1 MDENEDKTQEAIDAH
16 HRHIDEILASFL
28 FALQRCIELAQHRLI
43 TYLLKSLRFDAGVLT
58 RTAANQRVLRRLPR
72 LWNQAL
78 DEAHLEA
85 VVTNYTDT
93 FPQQITEFQRILKTL
108 NERAKNP
115 LPFPKFTN
123 DDLSYFG
130 ALQQTAAAD
139 MAGLVESAGQTLSS
153 RSIFAAGGISF
164 KDLAAF
170 IIEKTGA
177 SQSRAAAFAETALMV
192 HFRTVAAVGFERIQD
207 KLKTPLRFAYRGP
220 LDSITR
226 PFCRHVLE
234 MHRDFTKAEID
245 QMDSGQGNGTVLYVC
260 GGWRCRHSWV
270 MSLKQS
276 IQ

>member
-1 MDENEDKTQEAIDAH
+1 MDEQDDKTQEAIDAH
-16 HRHIDEILASFL
+16 HRHIDEILAAFL
-28 FALQRCIELAQHRLI
+28 FSLQRCIELAQHRLI
-43 TYLLKSLRFDAGVLT
+43 TYLLKSLRFDAGVLA
-58 RTAANQRVLRRLPR
+58 RTAANQRILRKVPQ
-72 LWNQAL
+72 LWNRAL

-139 MAGLVESAGQTLSS
+139 MAALVESAGQSVTS

-164 KDLAAF
+164 KDLTAF

-177 SQSRAAAFAETALMV
+177 SQSRAASFAETALMV
-192 HFRTVAAVGFERIQD
+192 HYRTVAAVGFERIQD
-207 KLKTPLRFAYRGP
+207 KLKTPLKFDYKGP

-234 MHRDFTKAEID
+234 MRRDFTKAEID
-245 QMDSGQGNGTVLYVC
+245 QMDSGQGKGTVFYVG
-260 GGWRCRHSWV
+260 GGWRCRHSFV
-270 MSLKQS
+270 ISLKQTT
-276 IQ
+276 Q